1 MDMTLAQR
9 DLYLVRIENEM
20 ETKKKFLL
28 EKYKLLGEMEEE
40 NEYLKLIRNDFRH
53 YYDYVKKEKEDQIH
67 AMNML
72 RNYIDE
78 LIVNGKLTDEDLENA
93 QIEQQKILNEIDVIK
108 EGLDEITE
116 NDNPFTTNDIIN
128 YEIERDL
135 DMDIE
140 EETI

>member
-20 ETKKKFLL
+20 ENKKKFLL
-28 EKYKLLGEMEEE
+28 EKYNLLGEMEEE

-67 AMNML
+67 AMIML
-72 RNYIDE
+72 RKYIDQ
-78 LIVNGKLTDEDLENA
+78 LIVDGKLTDEDLENA
-93 QIEQQKILNEIDVIK
+93 RGEQEKILNEIDVIK
-108 EGLDEITE
+108 EGLDKITE
-116 NDNPFTTNDIIN
+116 NDTPFRTDDIIN

-135 DMDIE
+135 DIDFE

>member
-20 ETKKKFLL
+20 ENKKKFLL
-28 EKYKLLGEMEEE
+28 EKYNLLGEMEEE

-67 AMNML
+67 AMIML
-72 RNYIDE
+72 RKYIDQ
-78 LIVNGKLTDEDLENA
+78 LIVDGKLTDEDLENA
-93 QIEQQKILNEIDVIK
+93 RGEQEKILNEIDVIK
-108 EGLDEITE
+108 EGLDKITE
-116 NDNPFTTNDIIN
+116 NDTPFRTDDIIN

-135 DMDIE
+135 DMDFE

>member
-20 ETKKKFLL
+20 ENKKKFLL
-28 EKYKLLGEMEEE
+28 EKYNLLGEMEEE

-67 AMNML
+67 AMIML
-72 RNYIDE
+72 RKYIDQ
-78 LIVNGKLTDEDLENA
+78 LIVDGKLTDEDLENA
-93 QIEQQKILNEIDVIK
+93 RGEQEKILNEIDVIK
-108 EGLDEITE
+108 EGLDKITE
-116 NDNPFTTNDIIN
+116 NDTPFRTDDIIN
-128 YEIERDL
+128 YEIERDP
-135 DMDIE
+135 DMDFE

>member
-20 ETKKKFLL
+20 ENKKKFLL
-28 EKYKLLGEMEEE
+28 EKYNLLGEMEEE

-67 AMNML
+67 AMIML
-72 RNYIDE
+72 RKYIDQ
-78 LIVNGKLTDEDLENA
+78 LIVDGKLTDEDLENSRG
-93 QIEQQKILNEIDVIK
+93 EQEKILNEIDVIK
-108 EGLDEITE
+108 EGLDKITE
-116 NDNPFTTNDIIN
+116 NDTPFRTDDIIN

-135 DMDIE
+135 DMDFE

>member
-20 ETKKKFLL
+20 QTKKKFLL

>member
-1 MDMTLAQR
+1 MTLAQR

-20 ETKKKFLL
+20 QTKKKFLL

>member
-1 MDMTLAQR
+1 
-9 DLYLVRIENEM
+9 
-20 ETKKKFLL
+20 
-28 EKYKLLGEMEEE
+28 MEEE

-67 AMNML
+67 AMIML
-72 RNYIDE
+72 RKYIDQ
-78 LIVNGKLTDEDLENA
+78 LIVDGKLTDEDLENA

>member
-1 MDMTLAQR
+1 MTLAQR

-20 ETKKKFLL
+20 QTKKKFLL

-53 YYDYVKKEKEDQIH
+53 YYDYVKKEKEDQVH
-67 AMNML
+67 AMNIL

-108 EGLDEITE
+108 EGLDKITE
-116 NDNPFTTNDIIN
+116 NDTPFRTDDIIN

-135 DMDIE
+135 DIDFE

>member
-1 MDMTLAQR
+1 MTLAQR

-20 ETKKKFLL
+20 ENKKKFLL
-28 EKYKLLGEMEEE
+28 EKYNLLGEMEEE

-67 AMNML
+67 AMIML
-72 RNYIDE
+72 QKYIDQ
-78 LIVNGKLTDEDLENA
+78 LIVDGKLTDEDLENA
-93 QIEQQKILNEIDVIK
+93 RGEQEKILNEIDVIK
-108 EGLDEITE
+108 EGLDKITE
-116 NDNPFTTNDIIN
+116 NDTPFRTDDIIN

-135 DMDIE
+135 DMDFE

>member
-1 MDMTLAQR
+1 MTLAQR

-20 ETKKKFLL
+20 ENKKKFLL

-40 NEYLKLIRNDFRH
+40 NEYLKLIKNDFRH

-67 AMNML
+67 AMIML
-72 RNYIDE
+72 RKYIDQ
-78 LIVNGKLTDEDLENA
+78 LIVDGKLTDEDLENA
-93 QIEQQKILNEIDVIK
+93 RGEQEKILNEIDVIK
-108 EGLDEITE
+108 EGLDKITE
-116 NDNPFTTNDIIN
+116 NDTPFRTDDIIN

-135 DMDIE
+135 DIDFE

>member
-1 MDMTLAQR
+1 MTLAQR

>member
-1 MDMTLAQR
+1 MTLAQR

-20 ETKKKFLL
+20 ENKKKFLL
-28 EKYKLLGEMEEE
+28 EKYNLLGEMEEE

-67 AMNML
+67 AMIML
-72 RNYIDE
+72 RKYIDQ
-78 LIVNGKLTDEDLENA
+78 LIVDGKLTDEDLENSRG
-93 QIEQQKILNEIDVIK
+93 EQEKILNEIDVIK
-108 EGLDEITE
+108 EGLDKITE
-116 NDNPFTTNDIIN
+116 NDTPFRTDDIIN

-135 DMDIE
+135 DMDFE